1 MHCQVKMSA
10 LDSLGMSAL
19 GILLLSLE
27 VKFGN
32 EMFKKMKLWY
42 RQIMEFML
50 KISGCQQVDP
60 ID

>member
-10 LDSLGMSAL
+10 LDSLGS
-19 GILLLSLE
+19 LLSLE

-32 EMFKKMKLWY
+32 EMLKKMKLWY